1 MNKARA
7 KKSMM
12 DSICTPGMRVNIQT
26 YLVEL
31 VMVRRNKGKVLPAKF
46 WTELKWRGQFRRE
59 IMAVNKA
66 IKEYGKYCVIR
77 AISNNFI
84 DTLTD
89 YQTFVYLVQL
99 EMERLKRLATPKDN
113 RLVEPENLIVGPD
126 LREGM
131 RAATKRGLFNR
142 LGELKNG

>member
-1 MNKARA
+1 MKKGNA

-31 VMVRRNKGKVLPAKF
+31 VMVRRNKGKLLPSKF

-59 IMAVNKA
+59 IMAINKA

-77 AISNNFI
+77 AILNNFI

-89 YQTFVYLVQL
+89 YQKFVYLVQL
-99 EMERLKRLATPKDN
+99 EMERLKRLGAPKDT
-113 RLVEPENLIVGPD
+113 RAVKPENLIVGPD

-131 RAATKRGLFNR
+131 TATSKRGLFTR
-142 LGELKNG
+142 LGELNG

>member
-1 MNKARA
+1 
-7 KKSMM
+7 MM

-31 VMVRRNKGKVLPAKF
+31 VMVRKNKGKVLPAKF
-46 WTELKWRGQFRRE
+46 WTELKYRGQFRRE

-77 AISNNFI
+77 AILNNFI

-89 YQTFVYLVQL
+89 YQNFTYLVQL
-99 EMERLKRLATPKDN
+99 EMERLKRLAVPKDT
-113 RLVEPENLIVGPD
+113 REATVEKLEVGPD

-131 RAATKRGLFNR
+131 KAKQKRGLFSR
-142 LGELKNG
+142 LGELNG

>member
-1 MNKARA
+1 MKKGTA

-31 VMVRRNKGKVLPAKF
+31 VMVRKNKGKLLPAKF
-46 WTELKWRGQFRRE
+46 WTELKYRGQFRRE

-77 AISNNFI
+77 AILNNFI

-89 YQTFVYLVQL
+89 YQNFTYLVQL
-99 EMERLKRLATPKDN
+99 EMERLKRLAVPKDT
-113 RLVEPENLIVGPD
+113 REAIEEKKIVGPD

-131 RAATKRGLFNR
+131 KAKQKRGLFSR
-142 LGELKNG
+142 LGELNG